1 MECMINMMLGACI
14 TLFLVVLFLSSVAH
28 DKQDDWMELCK
39 KQDGVPAITA
49 RGPDVCI
56 KKSAVIDNVKVN

>member
-1 MECMINMMLGACI
+1 MSEFLLGVSVGLLMLVAI
-14 TLFLVVLFLSSVAH
+14 LSFVVH
-28 DKQDDWMELCK
+28 DKEDDWMELCK

>member
-1 MECMINMMLGACI
+1 MINMMFGTCI
-14 TLFLVVLFLSSVAH
+14 ILFLMVVILSFVAV
-28 DKQDDWMELCK
+28 DKQHDWMELCK

>member
-1 MECMINMMLGACI
+1 MSEFLLAASVSLLVFVMI
-14 TLFLVVLFLSSVAH
+14 LSFAA
-28 DKQDDWMELCK
+28 QDEYKDWMELCK